1 MDFIDKLAKGFAAAK
16 AVMGSDAVGE
26 TRELTLDGPSA
37 SVKVGLRRK
46 RDGGS
51 TFVRVELPSGNG
63 FFSLDLTPRDADV
76 LAEELRRLAEAAGG
90 PGALIDVTPRS

>member
-1 MDFIDKLAKGFAAAK
+1 MDFIDRLAKGFAAAK
-16 AVMGSDAVGE
+16 AVMGSDPVGE
-26 TRELTLDGPSA
+26 TREVPLDGPSA

-46 RDGGS
+46 RDGNA

-76 LAEELRRLAEAAGG
+76 LAEELTRLARQAGG
-90 PGALIDVTPRS
+90 PGDLIDITPKG